1 MACYEE
7 LVLLE
12 LKEVSRF
19 LKIEINDILEFLKIR
34 GYAKKHEEL
43 ADKWFATAMGVELGY
58 VKNELWPT
66 DDAEYPIRFFITQKG
81 FYKIEKAFNFGKL
94 SPEQEERVNALCKEA
109 EKNMKS
115 SSMGKAE

>member
-12 LKEVSRF
+12 VKEVSRY
-19 LKIEINDILEFLKIR
+19 LRIEINDILEFLKIR

-58 VKNELWPT
+58 VKNELWPNG
-66 DDAEYPIRFFITQKG
+66 DSEYPIRFYITQKG
-81 FYKIEKAFNFGKL
+81 FYKIEKAFKYE
-94 SPEQEERVNALCKEA
+94 SVSEEERKRIDELCKEA
-109 EKNMKS
+109 EKNVKTS
-115 SSMGKAE
+115 LLGKAE

>member
-12 LKEVSRF
+12 IKEVSRF

-43 ADKWFATAMGVELGY
+43 ADKWFATAMGIELGY
-58 VKNELWPT
+58 VKNELWPN
-66 DDAEYPIRFFITQKG
+66 DDTEYPIRFYITQKG
-81 FYKIEKAFNFGKL
+81 FYKIEKAFCHNEL
-94 SPEQEERVNALCKEA
+94 TPSEQRRVDALCQEA
-109 EKNMKS
+109 ERKMKPTS
-115 SSMGKAE
+115 IGRAE